1 MGPLKSRKLRK
12 NAILGGVNLGKN
24 SHRASSD
31 LPNLM
36 VSAHRF
42 GQSESLNFKIAPDI
56 RRILEHNDTQTG
68 LVRHLRMR

>member
-12 NAILGGVNLGKN
+12 NAILGGVYLGKN

-31 LPNLM
+31 LPNLI

-42 GQSESLNFKIAPDI
+42 GQSESLNFTPDI

>member
-31 LPNLM
+31 LPNLLIFFPPID
-36 VSAHRF
+36 SANRNHRILK
-42 GQSESLNFKIAPDI
+42 SDI

-68 LVRHLRMR
+68 LVTRVSAT